1 MNDTNVEKLREE
13 IDSIDTQLVELLNK
27 RARLAQ
33 EIGEAKGK
41 GLKFAPAREAQVIDN
56 VLKANS
62 GPFTDESLETVFRE
76 IIACCLA
83 LEQPL
88 RISYL
93 GPAGTYSE
101 EAARNRF
108 GSMAELVPCATLDEV
123 VQAAEKQKANL
134 AVVPVENSTEGAV
147 NRTLDLLL
155 DTKLAIIGE
164 LDLSIHHQLLSKAKS
179 LDDVTT
185 VAAHPQALAQC
196 HDWLQKHLP
205 RAKQVAMDSNAQAA
219 QAAQDNPHMA
229 AIAGKLAARQYD
241 LPALAANIEDDGANT
256 TRFLVLGDMQV
267 PATGHDKTSLIC
279 SVPNQPGSLGRLIT
293 ILSDAGVNMTKLAS
307 RPSPSGI
314 WDYVF
319 YIDIDG
325 HKDDAPVAKALK
337 ELESQ
342 AQFVKVLG
350 SYPKGSK

>member
-1 MNDTNVEKLREE
+1 MNLNQLR
-13 IDSIDTQLVELLNK
+13 IDIDDVDTQIVALLNK

-33 EIGEAKGK
+33 QVGEVKGHA
-41 GLKFAPAREAQVIDN
+41 LKFSPAREAQVLKN
-56 VLKANS
+56 VRAAS
-62 GPFTDESLETVFRE
+62 TGPFTDESLQAVYRE

-83 LEQPL
+83 LEQPM

-108 GSMAELVPCATLDEV
+108 GSVAELVPCPTLDEV
-123 VQAAEKQKANL
+123 LAAAERQKADM
-134 AVVPVENSTEGAV
+134 AVLPVENSTEGAV

-155 DTKLAIIGE
+155 ETKLSIIGE
-164 LDLSIHHQLLSKAKS
+164 LDLSIHHQLLTKAKD
-179 LDDVTT
+179 LKEITT

-205 RAKQVAMDSNAQAA
+205 HAKQVAMDSNAQAA
-219 QAAQDNPHMA
+219 QTAAEQPQMA
-229 AIAGKLAARQYD
+229 AIAGKLAAREYN
-241 LPALAANIEDDGANT
+241 LPALAENIEDDSSNT
-256 TRFLVLGDMQV
+256 TRFLVLSNMGV

-279 SVPNQPGSLGRLIT
+279 SVPNKPGSLGKLIT

-307 RPSPSGI
+307 RPSPTGI

-319 YIDIDG
+319 YIDVDG

-337 ELESQ
+337 NLEAQ
-342 AQFVKVLG
+342 ASFVKVLG
-350 SYPKGSK
+350 SYPKDAK

>member
-1 MNDTNVEKLREE
+1 MNVHQLREGIDE
-13 IDSIDTQLVELLNK
+13 IDAQIVALLNK
-27 RARLAQ
+27 RAALAQ
-33 EIGEAKGK
+33 AVGKTKGV
-41 GLKFAPAREAQVIDN
+41 GQKFRPAREAEVIKN
-56 VLKANS
+56 VLAANN
-62 GPFTDESLETVFRE
+62 GPFTDESLQTVYRE

-108 GSMAELVPCATLDEV
+108 GSAAELVPCASFDEAIA
-123 VQAAEKQKANL
+123 AAEHRKADV

-155 DTKLAIIGE
+155 ETKLSIIGE
-164 LDLSIHHQLLSKAKS
+164 MDLSIHHQLLTNAKK
-179 LDDVTT
+179 LEDITT

-196 HDWLQKHLP
+196 REWLQANLP
-205 RAKQVAMDSNAQAA
+205 HAKQVAMDSNAQAA
-219 QAAQDNPHMA
+219 QAAQEQSHLA

-241 LPALAANIEDDGANT
+241 LPALAENIEDDSSNT
-256 TRFLVLGDMQV
+256 TRFLALGTMDT
-267 PATGHDKTSLIC
+267 PPTGQDKTSLIC
-279 SVPNQPGSLGRLIT
+279 SVPNRPGSLGELIT
-293 ILSDAGVNMTKLAS
+293 VLSDAGVNMTKLAS
-307 RPSPSGI
+307 RPSPTGI

-325 HKDDAPVAKALK
+325 HEDNASVAKALK
-337 ELESQ
+337 KL
-342 AQFVKVLG
+342 AAAAAFVKVLG
-350 SYPKGSK
+350 SYPKEGK